1 MAHGGPCLHA
11 GAHPHLGAWDSK
23 WKSKRAAGVAGFLK
37 PLALR
42 LHTCPPGHH
51 WGCLQGQWGVHCSMG
66 HPACAPWGA
75 VIHLT
80 GAVVIG
86 AGSQG
91 GDDKALPWSGGCCSM
106 LGPGWQHAAVSSH
119 VGAHSL
125 CPWPEESSQTS
136 PCPEIWGHLS
146 ICLHACLHR
155 PFPCWWPWGCPL
167 HLQPWGFSPGTPG
180 GEAPLSP
187 PRRGPSCA
195 DGSSTAPGRSLHPHV
210 RSFLCPSWLCAGLA
224 PSVPSPPPP
233 APPSQPPPEP
243 ATHTSELFCVF
254 QQLKRIKQQLS
265 PGRAWI
271 LVTLIFCVAGQGEW
285 GY

>member
-51 WGCLQGQWGVHCSMG
+51 WGCLQGQWGMHCSMG

-80 GAVVIG
+80 GAVVMG

-91 GDDKALPWSGGCCSM
+91 GGDKALPWSGRCCSM
-106 LGPGWQHAAVSSH
+106 LGPRWQHAAVSAH

-125 CPWPEESSQTS
+125 CPWLEESSQTS

-167 HLQPWGFSPGTPG
+167 HLQPWGCPGVKHPCPHHG
-180 GEAPLSP
+180 VAPAVQMAPP
-187 PRRGPSCA
+187 PRRVAASTLTCGAFCVPPGCA
-195 DGSSTAPGRSLHPHV
+195 LASPH
-210 RSFLCPSWLCAGLA
+210 
-224 PSVPSPPPP
+224 PSPPHHRPRPP
-233 APPSQPPPEP
+233 RSPHQSQP
-243 ATHTSELFCVF
+243 HTQVNFSAF
-254 QQLKRIKQQLS
+254 S
-265 PGRAWI
+265 SN
-271 LVTLIFCVAGQGEW
+271 
-285 GY
+285 